1 MGKKRDKSACELRR
15 TTSVLLCKKK
25 SYPLCQLMCNWVN
38 GNQRQITK
46 KKVNFVLDLD
56 WTQTKSDWNK
66 TERKNRMKKRMENRV
81 EIKTD

>member
-1 MGKKRDKSACELRR
+1 
-15 TTSVLLCKKK
+15 
-25 SYPLCQLMCNWVN
+25 MCNWVN

-66 TERKNRMKKRMENRV
+66 TERKNQMKKRMENRV
-81 EIKTD
+81 QIKTDWNNQIHGRLKKNKWA